1 MTDVLR
7 ITTEFVEA
15 EDRLRLTCALRSGD
29 TAVLWLTQ
37 RLFLRVL
44 PHLLEWLDQHTPGL
58 AESPATRE
66 QADVVRSFSQ
76 EAARAAQ
83 PAEPPVLSQHAT
95 QIWLVHTVE
104 LQPRA
109 AELRLVFRP
118 AARDVAAGCLAL
130 APQPL
135 RMWLGIVADQFARA
149 GWPLQAW
156 PGWLR
161 PAVSPPGRPAAEPT
175 GEPTDEPGSAQ
186 PGAVT
191 GTVVH

>member
-7 ITTEFVEA
+7 ITTEYVET
-15 EDRLRLTCALRSGD
+15 EDRLRLACALRSGD

-44 PHLLEWLDQHTPGL
+44 PHLLEWLDKHTPGL
-58 AESPATRE
+58 AEPPATHE

-83 PAEPPVLSQHAT
+83 PAEPPVLPQHAS

-109 AELRLVFRP
+109 GELRLVFRP
-118 AARDVAAGCLAL
+118 AARDVAAGSLAL

-135 RMWLGIVADQFARA
+135 RMWLGIVADQFGRA

-156 PGWLR
+156 PAWLR
-161 PAVSPPGRPAAEPT
+161 PAGAAPVGQAAEPT
-175 GEPTDEPGSAQ
+175 DQPGAAQ
-186 PGAVT
+186 PGSVT